1 MQQID
6 LANSFKDKAVMFAWQ
21 HVLLLCSLFVMTLGV
36 ALCVRS
42 SLGSSVISAI
52 PFVMSLAGEE
62 SMAPALTIGDYTSA
76 MNALLVLLQIAI
88 LRRRFEP
95 VQLFQLLIGVVFGVL
110 LDLNMALTAL
120 LDYSTLAMQVAAQI
134 AGCTVLAVGIS
145 FEIRCGSVTMPGEG
159 ITVAISRVSG
169 LPFPKAK
176 IYVDTTLVVIAVAL
190 GYLFFGS
197 WVSNV
202 IGPGTLFAM
211 LYVGFAVKVVNPRLE
226 WFGRVVCYRPGFR
239 RYIYGLA
246 RFIRS

>member
-1 MQQID
+1 
-6 LANSFKDKAVMFAWQ
+6 MFVWQ
-21 HVLLLCSLFVMTLGV
+21 HLLLLCSLFVMTFGV

-52 PFVMSLAGEE
+52 PFVMSLAGEA
-62 SMAPALTIGDYTSA
+62 SMVPAFTIGDYTSA
-76 MNALLVLLQIAI
+76 MNALLVLLQIVI

-110 LDLNMALTAL
+110 LDLNMALTSVV
-120 LDYSTLAMQVAAQI
+120 DYSGLTMQIGAQLL
-134 AGCTVLAVGIS
+134 GCTVLAVGIS

-159 ITVAISRVSG
+159 ITVAVSRVSG

-176 IYVDTTLVVIAVAL
+176 IYVDSMLVFTAVAL
-190 GYLFFGS
+190 GYFFFGR
-197 WVSNV
+197 WVGNV

-211 LYVGFAVKVVNPRLE
+211 LYVGFAVKVINPKLE
-226 WFGRVVCYRPGFR
+226 WFSRVVCYRPGFR